1 MQRYPFL
8 GALLLLSL
16 STASCSKNDSAAK
29 ASGPPPSQVQV
40 QTLQNGTLQDSIEY
54 IGTLQ
59 AENTVQLV
67 PQIQGRIG
75 QILVQP
81 GARVDQGDP
90 IFILNPD
97 DTLSQVRSAQSTIGV
112 NLAARNTAAKQLQAS
127 KSALA
132 SAQAQYELARV
143 NNRRYQQLYREGA
156 VGAATADQYATTE
169 KTALATVR
177 QNQDEASAQQ
187 AAVDQADATVS
198 KSQSDL
204 DTAQVSLNYKRVV
217 APISGSVGNITLKP
231 GDYVT
236 AGQTLTTINQNNSF
250 DLQIPVPL
258 SKAGQVRTGLTVELL
273 DPSSGERLGTG
284 KLYFVASQANAA
296 DQSILTRARFPN
308 DGKKLRDA
316 QYVRARVIWATKPG
330 VMVPATAVTPIGGQN
345 FVFVAE
351 DKTDDKG
358 KSQTIAHQL
367 PVTLGNIQ
375 GQSYQVLKGLKPGDR
390 VIVSGVAKLRD
401 GAPITPQAGGASGA
415 SPTNAAS

>member
-1 MQRYPFL
+1 MQRYPFF

-16 STASCSKNDSAAK
+16 GIASCSKSEDSAK

-40 QTLQNGTLQDSIEY
+40 QTLRNETLQDSIEY

-81 GARVDQGDP
+81 GTRVDKGDP

-97 DTLSQVRSAQSTIGV
+97 DTLSQVKSAQSTIGV

-143 NNRRYQQLYREGA
+143 NNIRYQQLYREGA
-156 VGAATADQYATTE
+156 IGAATADQYATTE

-177 QNQDEASAQQ
+177 QNQDEVSAQQ

-204 DTAQVSLNYKRVV
+204 DTAQVSLDYKRVV

-236 AGQTLTTINQNNSF
+236 AGQTLTTINQNGSF

-258 SKAGQVRTGLTVELL
+258 SKAGQVRTGLTVELF
-273 DPSSGERLGTG
+273 DPNSGKQIGTG
-284 KLYFVASQANAA
+284 KLYFVASQTSAA
-296 DQSILTRARFPN
+296 DQSILTRARFAN
-308 DGKKLRDA
+308 DGNKLRDA
-316 QYVRARVIWATKPG
+316 QYVRARVIWSSKPG
-330 VMVPATAVTPIGGQN
+330 VVVPTTAVTPIGGQN

-351 DKTDDKG
+351 EKTDDKG
-358 KSQTIAHQL
+358 KTQTVAQQL

-401 GAPITPQAGGASGA
+401 GVPVAPQTGGAVGGA
-415 SPTNAAS
+415 PTKPAS

>member
-1 MQRYPFL
+1 MQRYSFL
-8 GALLLLSL
+8 IALLLLSL
-16 STASCSKNDSAAK
+16 GASACSKNDSAAK
-29 ASGPPPSQVQV
+29 ASGPPPSQVKV

-54 IGTLQ
+54 VGTLQ
-59 AENTVQLV
+59 AEKTVQLV

-75 QILVQP
+75 EILVQP
-81 GARVDQGDP
+81 GARVEKGDP
-90 IFILNPD
+90 IFLLNPD

-143 NNRRYQQLYREGA
+143 NNLRYQQLYREGA
-156 VGAATADQYATTE
+156 VGAATADQYATAE

-177 QNQDEASAQQ
+177 QNQDEVSAQQ
-187 AAVDQADATVS
+187 AAVDQADATVR

-236 AGQTLTTINQNNSF
+236 AGQTLTTINQNDYF

-258 SKAGQVRTGLTVELL
+258 SKAGLVKTGLTVELL
-273 DPSSGERLGTG
+273 DPNSGNQVGTG
-284 KLYFVASQANAA
+284 KIYFVSSQASAT
-296 DQSILTRARFPN
+296 DQSILTRARFVN
-308 DGKKLRDA
+308 EGSKLRDA
-316 QYVRARVIWATKPG
+316 QYVRARVIWSTKPG
-330 VMVPATAVTPIGGQN
+330 VMVPTTAVTPIGGQN

-351 DKTDDKG
+351 DKTDDQG
-358 KSQTIAHQL
+358 KTQTVAHQL

-390 VIVSGVAKLRD
+390 VIVSGVARLRD
-401 GAPITPQAGGASGA
+401 GAPVKPEAADVSA
-415 SPTNAAS
+415 SPANAAS